1 MILQIVAIV
10 LSYLLGSVSFSLLYG
25 KLKGIDIRQH
35 GSGNAGA
42 TNTLRVLGKGPAIL
56 VLLLDV
62 LKGIVAVLIGHWL
75 GGNSSWLPGLCG
87 IAAIAGHNWS
97 VYFHFR
103 GGKGIATAIG
113 VLVSI
118 ALLPA
123 LYAGIIAILAIVITR
138 YVSLGS
144 LIFVILTPWIL
155 LVLGYAWYRSSG
167 RLWSFVCLLCG
178 DTALT
183 LPSWYGGK
191 KTSLAPKEE
200 IVLSEKIAVL
210 VAGSWGTA
218 LASVLAVITT
228 MSLSGRETNS
238 KLLKSM
244 RSIQMSIIYLV
255 LS

>member
-1 MILQIVAIV
+1 MILQIIAIV

-62 LKGIVAVLIGHWL
+62 LKGIVAVLLGHWL
-75 GGNSSWLPGLCG
+75 GENSSWLPGLCG
-87 IAAIAGHNWS
+87 IAAIAGHNWP

-118 ALLPA
+118 ALPPA

-155 LVLGYAWYRSSG
+155 LVLGYAWP
-167 RLWSFVCLLCG
+167 LFW
-178 DTALT
+178 TALVICVFAVWRHRT
-183 LPSWYGGK
+183 NIAKLVRGKENKLGSKGGDR
-191 KTSLAPKEE
+191 
-200 IVLSEKIAVL
+200 L
-210 VAGSWGTA
+210 V
-218 LASVLAVITT
+218 
-228 MSLSGRETNS
+228 
-238 KLLKSM
+238 
-244 RSIQMSIIYLV
+244 
-255 LS
+255 